1 MSTKEKIK
9 ALVRRVFFFFFQYI
23 SDDDAS
29 SLAFLE
35 CIYQE
40 CLVACERNPTI
51 KFFSQKGEITYS
63 FNNEVMEWNSYLI

>member
-9 ALVRRVFFFFFQYI
+9 ALVRRIFFQYI

-35 CIYQE
+35 CICQE
-40 CLVACERNPTI
+40 CLAACVRNPTKVI
-51 KFFSQKGEITYS
+51 IIIIIIENRK
-63 FNNEVMEWNSYLI
+63 